1 MLVVLA
7 LSIAAG
13 MWRRARIERARR
25 KKYERQASAVDPP
38 TIEAVVRCPRC
49 NSYMRRRLA
58 KRGRNK
64 GAYFWGC
71 SRYPKCKG
79 TRESLTECT

>member
-25 KKYERQASAVDPP
+25 KKYERQ
-38 TIEAVVRCPRC
+38 AVVRCPRC